1 MEQQHEGTTMT
12 NPIGTWSNMVPE
24 VEIVTIW

>member
-1 MEQQHEGTTMT
+1 MEQQHKGTTMT

-24 VEIVTIW
+24 VEIVTIR